1 MAVDEPRGTTLLIGG
16 AVQRDN
22 EAVWQRV
29 VDEAGGVGSR
39 IAVFATAATEPKRI
53 SAQIVAALARR
64 GAVAEAIPVA
74 PRLKRV
80 DLAQTLNDPA
90 LIARVESAQGV
101 FFSGGAQELI
111 VDTLQPGGMPTEM
124 LQAIRRLHQAGGLVA
139 GSSAGAAVMSR
150 MMFRD
155 AMDNLLVMKGLIR
168 HGHEV
173 DRGLGFVAPELF
185 VDQHFLRR
193 GRIGRLLPAMQRL
206 GFRLG
211 LGVDE
216 DTAAVVKGR
225 RIEIV
230 GTGGAV
236 LVDLRDATRDAQV
249 PAFNIQGVRLSY
261 LGPGDRHDLATGQT
275 WPAARRLAEPLT
287 PPTVLPDALIPCLPD
302 MLSDT
307 ALRRAMVALLEQ
319 PLGEVRGLAHRL
331 GLDEQDPAPDL
342 GFEFRLYRAPGLL
355 GWRGSVDGDADYT
368 LLNVRADVRPVR
380 MASPLFTPLG
390 AA

>member
-1 MAVDEPRGTTLLIGG
+1 MAVEEPRGTTLLIGG

-29 VDEAGGVGSR
+29 VDEAGGEGAR
-39 IAVFATAATEPKRI
+39 IAVFATAATEPQRI
-53 SAQIVAALARR
+53 GAQIVSALARR

-74 PRLKRV
+74 PRLRRV

-111 VDTLQPGGMPTEM
+111 VDTLQPGGVATEM
-124 LQAIRRLHQAGGLVA
+124 LQAIHRLHRAGGLVA
-139 GSSAGAAVMSR
+139 GTSAGAAVMSR

-155 AMDNLLVMKGLIR
+155 AMDNLLVMKGVMRQGQEI
-168 HGHEV
+168 
-173 DRGLGFVAPELF
+173 DRGLGFVVPELF

-230 GTGGAV
+230 GTGGAM
-236 LVDLRDATRDAQV
+236 LVDLSEAARDASL
-249 PAFNIQGVRLSY
+249 PAFNLQGARLSY
-261 LGPGDRHDLATGQT
+261 LGPGDRHDLASGQT
-275 WPAARRLAEPLT
+275 YPAARRLADPLQ
-287 PPTVLPDALIPCLPD
+287 PPPALPQALGACLPD
-302 MLSDT
+302 MLSDS

-319 PLGEVRGLAHRL
+319 PLAEVRGLAHRL
-331 GLDEQDPAPDL
+331 GHNADDPAPDL
-342 GFEFRLYRAPGLL
+342 GFEFRLYRAAGLR
-355 GWRGSVDGDADYT
+355 GWRGGINGENDYT

-380 MASPLFTPLG
+380 MASPLFTPLAG
-390 AA
+390 G